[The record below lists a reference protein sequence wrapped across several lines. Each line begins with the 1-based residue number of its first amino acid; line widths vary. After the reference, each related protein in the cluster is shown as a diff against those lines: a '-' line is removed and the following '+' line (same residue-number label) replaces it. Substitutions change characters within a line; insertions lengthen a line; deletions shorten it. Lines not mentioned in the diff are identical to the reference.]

1 VTSPPAARG
10 SWPTRRAGVGLT
22 DLHVAGAVALL
33 TVIGLGV
40 SVADDFPFLAVDP
53 DTQSLLPE
61 GRAVLEAVAE
71 AAPLVFRRIAPLRV
85 FGLVAGVSLLDE
97 ALNRH
102 PEPLPLAVLVALY
115 TLAVMRRPLVAVIA
129 AAGYVAALALDAAT
143 AWTDVTDDQLYVDLL
158 AVAGTV
164 TLGCWTSLDRMRADA
179 AEQRT
184 RDVTRTVAATA
195 QAAVDRERARI
206 AREMHDVLGSQ
217 LSLIVAQASTTRRV
231 FADRPEAT
239 AEALGSIESVGRDA
253 LSGLRRVV
261 GLLRA
266 DRGRP
271 PKIDGLDALVGQLDR
286 AGLPAQ
292 LVVHGNQRPLAAE
305 IELTAFRIVQEALT
319 NSLKHAGASGVT
331 ITLSYGD
338 DALVIDVTDAG
349 PCGAPGPVPPPR
361 APADDAP
368 HRGFGLVGMHQ
379 RVELLGG
386 GLAAGPVGG
395 GGFRVRACLPL
406 AAAPAAE
413 GAEPA

>member
-1 VTSPPAARG
+1 M
-10 SWPTRRAGVGLT
+10 
-22 DLHVAGAVALL
+22 
-33 TVIGLGV
+33 
-40 SVADDFPFLAVDP
+40 
-53 DTQSLLPE
+53 
-61 GRAVLEAVAE
+61 
-71 AAPLVFRRIAPLRV
+71 
-85 FGLVAGVSLLDE
+85 
-97 ALNRH
+97 
-102 PEPLPLAVLVALY
+102 LVALY

-129 AAGYVAALALDAAT
+129 AAGYVAALGLDAAT

-164 TLGCWTSLDRMRADA
+164 TLGCWISLDRMRADA

-195 QAAVDRERARI
+195 QAAVDQERARI

-292 LVVHGNQRPLAAE
+292 LVVHGNQRPRSAE
-305 IELTAFRIVQEALT
+305 SS
-319 NSLKHAGASGVT
+319 SLPSASCRR
-331 ITLSYGD
+331 
-338 DALVIDVTDAG
+338 
-349 PCGAPGPVPPPR
+349 P
-361 APADDAP
+361 
-368 HRGFGLVGMHQ
+368 
-379 RVELLGG
+379 
-386 GLAAGPVGG
+386 
-395 GGFRVRACLPL
+395 
-406 AAAPAAE
+406 
-413 GAEPA
+413 